1 MKKVSYQPLCQ
12 VDLLHSYYVNGVFRD
27 AKVVPDQKSQIF
39 MWNAGLLFK
48 TTEKGFAIY
57 HNEGFDESY
66 IKELTGFFGNF
77 YLRFN
82 LHSTAKD
89 FIYITDTSLEQLSL
103 YHFSNKNVSEKEP
116 SQMLPTLQAD
126 ILMSG
131 TLGFIDI
138 HLDEFLS
145 DGQLV
150 SKDYT
155 ISFSAR
161 TTQWNYY
168 LANTTEDHSRGFV
181 IQDSE
186 GNTFSGPER
195 LQISDG
201 SVAYKYSSGSHYYPL
216 REQPLHF
223 CSLKKLSDLQHQD
236 EGQKLNSDVLI
247 EKLPAASPS
256 SITSIENIDSGDQEI
271 ACSSIYVYL

>member
-1 MKKVSYQPLCQ
+1 MKKITYRPLCQ
-12 VDLLHSYYVNGVFRD
+12 IDLLHSYYVNGIFRD
-27 AKVVPDQKSQIF
+27 AKVVPDQKAQVF

-48 TTEKGFAIY
+48 STEKGFALY
-57 HNEGFDESY
+57 HNESFDVEY
-66 IKELTGFFGNF
+66 IKELTSFFGNF

-103 YHFSNKNVSEKEP
+103 YHFSNKNVSENDTGLL
-116 SQMLPTLQAD
+116 LPTLQAD

-138 HLDEFLS
+138 HLDEFLVNNK
-145 DGQLV
+145 LA

-155 ISFSAR
+155 IAFSAR

-168 LANTTEDHSRGFV
+168 LANTTEDHSQVYV

-186 GNTFSGPER
+186 GNLFSGPEK
-195 LQISDG
+195 LEISDG
-201 SVAYKYSSGSHYYPL
+201 SVAYKYSSGSRYYPL
-216 REQPLHF
+216 REQPAHY
-223 CSLKKLSDLQHQD
+223 CSLKKIGESQAESNDALT
-236 EGQKLNSDVLI
+236 NNIVI
-247 EKLPAASPS
+247 EKLPVASPS
-256 SITSIENIDSGDQEI
+256 SITSIENIDAGNQEI

>member
-12 VDLLHSYYVNGVFRD
+12 VDLLHSYYTNGVFRD

-48 TTEKGFAIY
+48 STEKGFALY
-57 HNEGFDESY
+57 HNEAFDVAY

-103 YHFSNKNVSEKEP
+103 YHFSNKNVSEKDP
-116 SQMLPTLQAD
+116 NQMLPTLQAD

-138 HLDEFLS
+138 HLDEFLAE
-145 DGQLV
+145 GQLA

-168 LANTTEDHSRGFV
+168 LANTTEDHSREFL

-186 GNTFSGPER
+186 GNTFSGPEKM
-195 LQISDG
+195 QVSDG
-201 SVAYKYSSGSHYYPL
+201 SVAFKYSSGSHYYPL
-216 REQPLHF
+216 REQPSHF
-223 CSLKKLSDLQHQD
+223 CSLKKLAD
-236 EGQKLNSDVLI
+236 GQMEDNSQKTNSDVVI

>member
-1 MKKVSYQPLCQ
+1 MSTISYKPLCQ
-12 VDLLHSYYVNGVFRD
+12 VDLLHSYYANGVFRD
-27 AKVVPDQKSQIF
+27 AKVVPDQKSQVF

-48 TTEKGFAIY
+48 TTEKGFALY
-57 HNEGFDESY
+57 HNDSFDEYY
-66 IKELTGFFGNF
+66 IDELTGFFGNF

-89 FIYITDTSLEQLSL
+89 FIYITETSLEQLSL
-103 YHFSNKNVSEKEP
+103 YHFSNKNISEQDPK
-116 SQMLPTLQAD
+116 QLLPTLQAD

-138 HLDEFLS
+138 HLEEFLVK
-145 DGQLV
+145 GKLTA
-150 SKDYT
+150 KDYN

-168 LANTTEDHSRGFV
+168 LANATEDHSKEL
-181 IQDSE
+181 IIEDSE
-186 GNTFSGPER
+186 GNIFSGPER
-195 LQISDG
+195 LEISDG
-201 SVAYKYSSGSHYYPL
+201 SVAFKYSSGNHYYPL
-216 REQPLHF
+216 RERPSHF
-223 CSLKKLSDLQHQD
+223 CSLRKSSELEDRNELQND
-236 EGQKLNSDVLI
+236 DVLI

-256 SITSIENIDSGDQEI
+256 SITSIENIDQGDQEI